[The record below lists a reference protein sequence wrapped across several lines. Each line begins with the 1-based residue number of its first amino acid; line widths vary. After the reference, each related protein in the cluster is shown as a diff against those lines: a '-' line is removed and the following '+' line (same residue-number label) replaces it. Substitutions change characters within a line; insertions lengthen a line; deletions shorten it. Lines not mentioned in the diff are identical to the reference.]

1 MFAVID
7 QISLFLP
14 VYMLV
19 FGRISAMVVS
29 MPILGYSTV
38 NVKVRLII
46 AVSLT
51 AIIAPTIINSYTL
64 NYSSW
69 IPFAV
74 DMMREVM
81 VGLLIGFGARLV
93 FEGFTIAGSYI
104 GMQMGMA
111 IMNVFDPGTQQQ
123 QPIISNFWLLVMVV
137 FFLVTNSH
145 YFLLATIFQNF
156 SFIHLGSAAFH
167 GVIGREFVHG
177 GTIMY
182 DLALKF
188 AAPAMVFLLTVDVS
202 IAFMARVM
210 PQLNVFFI
218 GLPLKIGL
226 GIFLL
231 IFSLKIFQTLFSYVI
246 TEMET
251 FVTVIIQGM

>member
-1 MFAVID
+1 MFEAID
-7 QISLFLP
+7 QISLYLP
-14 VYMLV
+14 VYLLV
-19 FGRISAMVVS
+19 FARISAMVTS

-38 NVKVRLII
+38 NVKVRMII
-46 AVSLT
+46 AISLT
-51 AIIAPTIINSYTL
+51 AIISPTLLDLYTL
-64 NYSSW
+64 SYSSW
-69 IPFAV
+69 IPFAL
-74 DMMREVM
+74 DMMREIM
-81 VGLLIGFGARLV
+81 VGLLIGFGARLI

-123 QPIISNFWLLVMVV
+123 QPIISNFWLLIMVV

-145 YFLLATIFQNF
+145 YFLIATIFQNF
-156 SFIHLGSAAFH
+156 NFIQLGSAVFH
-167 GVIGREFVHG
+167 GVVGREFVLG
-177 GTIMY
+177 GSIMY

-188 AAPAMVFLLTVDVS
+188 AAPTMVFLLTVDVS

-218 GLPLKIGL
+218 GLPLKIGI

-231 IFSLKIFQTLFSYVI
+231 IFSLKIFQSLFSYVI
-246 TEMET
+246 IEMEN
-251 FVTVIIQGM
+251 FVTVIIKGI

>member
-7 QISLFLP
+7 QMSLYLP
-14 VYMLV
+14 VYLLV
-19 FGRISAMVVS
+19 FGRISAMVTT
-29 MPILGYSTV
+29 MPVLGYQTV
-38 NVKVRLII
+38 NVKIRLLITL
-46 AVSLT
+46 SLT
-51 AIIAPTIINSYTL
+51 VIIAPTVLDMYTL
-64 NYSSW
+64 TYTSW
-69 IPFAV
+69 LPFAV
-74 DMMREVM
+74 DMAREVM

-111 IMNVFDPGTQQQ
+111 IMNVFDPSNQVQ

-145 YFLLATIFQNF
+145 YFLIATLFQNF
-156 SFIHLGSAAFH
+156 DFIQLGSAAFH
-167 GVIGREFVHG
+167 GVIGRELVHG
-177 GTIMY
+177 GSIMY
-182 DLALKF
+182 ELALKF
-188 AAPAMVFLLTVDVS
+188 AAPSMVFLLTVDVA

-218 GLPLKIGL
+218 SLPLKIGL

-231 IFSLKIFQTLFSYVI
+231 IFSLKIFQTLFSYVMI
-246 TEMET
+246 EMES
-251 FVTVIIQGM
+251 FITVLVKGM